1 MLHNLMLA
9 RAFYGP
15 KTKQNPLANIYDAG
29 DHYLLQLEAVGF
41 EKEEISLQLT
51 GNSLHIEATKDQ
63 PLPDGY
69 TLKYGNSGQKQSI
82 NRRFRFHD
90 TLDTDNIEATIDN
103 GLLNVKLPKRAAQ
116 RIPITVQ

>member
-15 KTKQNPLANIYDAG
+15 KTTHNNAADIYDAG

-41 EKEEISLQLT
+41 DKEEISLEVT
-51 GNSLHIEATKDQ
+51 ENSISIEANKEVTT
-63 PLPDGY
+63 PDGY
-69 TLKYGNSGQKQSI
+69 VLKYGKNTTKRTI

-90 TLDTDNIEATIDN
+90 ALDSEHVQATIEN
-103 GLLNVKLPKRAAQ
+103 GLLNVKLPKRAAK
-116 RIPITVQ
+116 RIPVTVQ